1 MMAKNKKGII
11 EIFLEYS
18 EGLKSIEEFSY
29 IILLYSFHLSQ
40 KAVLKIEP
48 YIKSDQIHGIFT
60 TRAPDRPNPIG
71 ISVVRLNRVEGNK
84 LHVQDVDI
92 LDKTP
97 LLDIKPYVP
106 GFDTRVPNRIGW
118 YEKNN

>member
-1 MMAKNKKGII
+1 MAKNKKGII